1 MRAVFSAMWR
11 SLASATIP
19 LASPRRG
26 ARRISRAV
34 SRTGIQASRKVSEG
48 TCSRPVMTGSMGF
61 DASKALKG
69 SRHPV
74 SPSWNLMVP
83 PVRLECRRT
92 TLCVPGLLGRS
103 LRHRNNGYE
112 GAVFGFGTVLDAAI
126 DQGEQRMV
134 DANADVLARMPFRA
148 ALAHEDVAGETAL
161 SAEQLHAQAL
171 AGRVTAVTR
180 GSACFLVCHCL
191 ESVIPFYI
199 THFSDEIITAFR
211 HFCFARARGL
221 AEVLVSPFLVSPF
234 LASPFLVSPFLI
246 LPFLASPFLAS
257 PFVSAAASSSGAFLA
272 WAAGFFGRGGGVCA
286 GFLPSVRISVIR
298 TRVNSCR
305 WPRLRREF
313 LRRRFLKAITL
324 GPRPWSSTSA
334 ATVAPATVGVPSVG
348 VSPPT
353 TSTSLNS
360 ITSPGLPASFSA
372 LTTSSAATRYC
383 LPPVLMTANIV
394 LSSCSIPVLGRSG
407 PASWQSGFAFTPIPA
422 KWIPVRR
429 QGYAHG
435 WPHEAALTHARA
447 KGPAPRAG
455 YGLSGALLSRPNG
468 KQFQRFVAC

>member
-134 DANADVLARMPFRA
+134 DANADVLARVPFRA

-199 THFSDEIITAFR
+199 THLSDEIITAFR

-221 AEVLVSPFLVSPF
+221 AEVLVSAF
-234 LASPFLVSPFLI
+234 LASPFLVSPFLV

-272 WAAGFFGRGGGVCA
+272 WATGFFGRGGGVCA

-324 GPRPWSSTSA
+324 GPRPCSSTSP

-353 TSTSLNS
+353 TSTSPNS
-360 ITSPGLPASFSA
+360 TTSPGLPATFST
-372 LTTSSAATRYC
+372 LSTSSAATRYC

-394 LSSCSIPVLGRSG
+394 FVLVFDPGARMIRTG
-407 PASWQSGFAFTPIPA
+407 FLQSGFA
-422 KWIPVRR
+422 
-429 QGYAHG
+429 
-435 WPHEAALTHARA
+435 
-447 KGPAPRAG
+447 
-455 YGLSGALLSRPNG
+455 
-468 KQFQRFVAC
+468 